1 MKTKNIAIF
10 ASGSGTNA
18 VNILQHFAGNP
29 AVNVSFILCNKAAA
43 PIVEKAKSLNQ
54 RLILCTNAE
63 IEQPRFL
70 VNHCKENQIDYII
83 LAGFLRKIPT
93 ELINTFP
100 EKIINIHPSLL
111 PKYGGAGMYGAHVHQ
126 AVKDANEKE
135 TGISIHY
142 VSEEFDTGRII
153 AQFSI
158 ALDQSDTIQTI
169 QEKVQKL
176 EHQHFAPTIERE
188 ILDLFHGF

>member
-1 MKTKNIAIF
+1 MKTKNLALF
-10 ASGSGTNA
+10 ASGTGSNA
-18 VNILQHFAGNP
+18 LSIIQHFEGNP
-29 AVNVSFILCNKAAA
+29 KVNVAFILCNKTTA
-43 PIVEKAKSLNQ
+43 PIVERAKSLHQ
-54 RLILCTNAE
+54 RVILCTNAE
-63 IEQPRFL
+63 VEQPHFL
-70 VNHCKENQIDYII
+70 VNLCKENEIDLII

-93 ELINTFP
+93 NLILAYP

-111 PKYGGAGMYGAHVHQ
+111 PKFGGAGMYGAHVHQ

-153 AQFSI
+153 AQFSV
-158 ALDQSDTIQTI
+158 LLNSQDTIVTI

-176 EHQHFAPTIERE
+176 EQIHFARIIEQE
-188 ILDLFHGF
+188 IVENGK